1 MIELIKIFFPEN
13 NRQAILKIIWIE
25 QMNAKIISV
34 LGITA
39 AFASLGTQVYAQ
51 SPASNSNPG
60 QYRLTG
66 DSLVGIDRKTAQDD
80 FRSFFEQTNP
90 ASISNNNRRDN
101 KAPAKIRFNES
112 LSQPDTS
119 VFLTPAQSG
128 NDNDGLQVQLDIR
141 RE

>member
-1 MIELIKIFFPEN
+1 
-13 NRQAILKIIWIE
+13 
-25 QMNAKIISV
+25 MNAKTIAF
-34 LGITA
+34 LGITT
-39 AFASLGTQVYAQ
+39 AFASLGSQVYAQ
-51 SPASNSNPG
+51 LPASSPNPG

-66 DSLVGIDRKTAQDD
+66 DSLVGIDNRTAQND
-80 FRSFFEQTNP
+80 FGRFFERTNP

-101 KAPAKIRFNES
+101 KTPAKIRFNES

-128 NDNDGLQVQLDIR
+128 SDNDGLQVQLDLG

>member
-1 MIELIKIFFPEN
+1 MN
-13 NRQAILKIIWIE
+13 TKII
-25 QMNAKIISV
+25 AF

-39 AFASLGTQVYAQ
+39 AFASLESQVYAQ
-51 SPASNSNPG
+51 SPASSSNLE

-66 DSLVGIDRKTAQDD
+66 DSLLGIDHRTAQED

-90 ASISNNNRRDN
+90 ASISNNRRGN
-101 KAPAKIRFNES
+101 KTPVRIQFNES

-119 VFLTPAQSG
+119 VLLAPAQSG
-128 NDNDGLQVQLDIR
+128 SDNDGLQVQLDLQ

>member
-1 MIELIKIFFPEN
+1 MN
-13 NRQAILKIIWIE
+13 TKII
-25 QMNAKIISV
+25 AF

-39 AFASLGTQVYAQ
+39 AFASLGSQVYAQ
-51 SPASNSNPG
+51 SPASSLNPG
-60 QYRLTG
+60 QYRVTG
-66 DSLVGIDRKTAQDD
+66 DSLVGIDKKTAQDD

-90 ASISNNNRRDN
+90 ASISNNNRTDN

-119 VFLTPAQSG
+119 VFLAPTQSG
-128 NDNDGLQVQLDIR
+128 SDNDGLQVQLDIR

>member
-1 MIELIKIFFPEN
+1 
-13 NRQAILKIIWIE
+13 
-25 QMNAKIISV
+25 MNAKIIAF

-39 AFASLGTQVYAQ
+39 AFASLGSQVCAQ
-51 SPASNSNPG
+51 SPVSNSNPG

-66 DSLVGIDRKTAQDD
+66 ASLVGIDQKTAQDD
-80 FRSFFEQTNP
+80 FISFFEQTNP

-101 KAPAKIRFNES
+101 KAPAPIRFNES
-112 LSQPDTS
+112 LSQPDNS

-128 NDNDGLQVQLDIR
+128 SDNDGLQVQLDIK

>member
-1 MIELIKIFFPEN
+1 
-13 NRQAILKIIWIE
+13 
-25 QMNAKIISV
+25 MNAKIIAF

-39 AFASLGTQVYAQ
+39 AFANLGSPVYAQ

-60 QYRLTG
+60 EYRLTG
-66 DSLVGIDRKTAQDD
+66 DSLVGIDQRTAQDD

-90 ASISNNNRRDN
+90 ASISNNNRRGN
-101 KAPAKIRFNES
+101 KAPVKIRFNES

-119 VFLTPAQSG
+119 IFLTPAQSES
-128 NDNDGLQVQLDIR
+128 DNDGLQVQLDLG

>member
-1 MIELIKIFFPEN
+1 
-13 NRQAILKIIWIE
+13 
-25 QMNAKIISV
+25 MNAKIIAF

-39 AFASLGTQVYAQ
+39 AFASLGSQVYAQ
-51 SPASNSNPG
+51 SPVTNSNLG
-60 QYRLTG
+60 QYRLSG

-80 FRSFFEQTNP
+80 FRSFFEQKNP

-101 KAPAKIRFNES
+101 KAPTPIRFNET
-112 LSQPDTS
+112 LSQSDNS

>member
-1 MIELIKIFFPEN
+1 MN
-13 NRQAILKIIWIE
+13 TKII
-25 QMNAKIISV
+25 AF

-39 AFASLGTQVYAQ
+39 AFASLGSRVDAQ
-51 SPASNSNPG
+51 LPASSSNLR

-66 DSLVGIDRKTAQDD
+66 DSLVGIDNRTAQED

-101 KAPAKIRFNES
+101 KAPVKIRFNES

-119 VFLTPAQSG
+119 VFLAPAQSG
-128 NDNDGLQVQLDIR
+128 SENDGLQVQLDID

>member
-1 MIELIKIFFPEN
+1 
-13 NRQAILKIIWIE
+13 
-25 QMNAKIISV
+25 MNAKIIAF

-39 AFASLGTQVYAQ
+39 AFASLGSQVYGQ

-60 QYRLTG
+60 QYRLSG
-66 DSLVGIDRKTAQDD
+66 DSLLGIDKKTAQDD

-90 ASISNNNRRDN
+90 ATLSNRNNRREN
-101 KAPAKIRFNES
+101 KTPAKIRFNES

-119 VFLTPAQSG
+119 VFLTPAQSDS
-128 NDNDGLQVQLDIR
+128 DNDGLQVQLDIG

>member
-1 MIELIKIFFPEN
+1 
-13 NRQAILKIIWIE
+13 
-25 QMNAKIISV
+25 MNAKIIAF

-39 AFASLGTQVYAQ
+39 AFASLGSQVYAQ
-51 SPASNSNPG
+51 LPASNSNLR

-66 DSLVGIDRKTAQDD
+66 DSLVGIDNRTAQDD

-90 ASISNNNRRDN
+90 ASISNNNRRD
-101 KAPAKIRFNES
+101 KITPVKIRFNES

-119 VFLTPAQSG
+119 VFLAPAQSG
-128 NDNDGLQVQLDIR
+128 SDNDGLQVQLDIG

>member
-1 MIELIKIFFPEN
+1 
-13 NRQAILKIIWIE
+13 
-25 QMNAKIISV
+25 MNAKIIAF

-39 AFASLGTQVYAQ
+39 AFANLGSQVYAQ
-51 SPASNSNPG
+51 LPASNSNPG

-66 DSLVGIDRKTAQDD
+66 DSLVGIDNRTAQDD

-90 ASISNNNRRDN
+90 ATISNNNRRDN
-101 KAPAKIRFNES
+101 KTPVKIRFNES

-119 VFLTPAQSG
+119 VFLAPAQSG
-128 NDNDGLQVQLDIR
+128 SDNDGLQVQLDIG

>member
-1 MIELIKIFFPEN
+1 
-13 NRQAILKIIWIE
+13 
-25 QMNAKIISV
+25 MNAKIIAL

-39 AFASLGTQVYAQ
+39 AFATLGTQVYAQ

-66 DSLVGIDRKTAQDD
+66 DSLVGIARKTAQND
-80 FRSFFEQTNP
+80 FKSFFEQTNP
-90 ASISNNNRRDN
+90 ASISNNRRDN
-101 KAPAKIRFNES
+101 KTPAQIRFNES

>member
-1 MIELIKIFFPEN
+1 
-13 NRQAILKIIWIE
+13 
-25 QMNAKIISV
+25 MNAKIIAF

-39 AFASLGTQVYAQ
+39 AFVSLGSQVYAQ

-60 QYRLTG
+60 QYRLSG
-66 DSLVGIDRKTAQDD
+66 DSLLGIDKKTAQDD

-90 ASISNNNRRDN
+90 ASLSNNNRREN
-101 KAPAKIRFNES
+101 KTPAKIRFNES

-128 NDNDGLQVQLDIR
+128 SDNDGLQVQLDIGR
-141 RE
+141 K

>member
-1 MIELIKIFFPEN
+1 
-13 NRQAILKIIWIE
+13 
-25 QMNAKIISV
+25 MNAKIIAF

-39 AFASLGTQVYAQ
+39 TFASLGSQVYAQ
-51 SPASNSNPG
+51 SPASNSNPR

-101 KAPAKIRFNES
+101 KAPAQIRFSES